1 MTPADVFAGIA
12 DGGRVAA
19 YLESAL
25 ASGKTTHA
33 YLLVGGAGGAKNELA
48 RRFAAALVAAGD
60 EEQFSLACKGAH
72 PDVHFIEPGGA
83 SGYLIDQVRALVHDV
98 DLAPVRAAR
107 KVYVVSRADRLLK
120 EPANAFLKTLEEPP
134 ADVVCI
140 LLAENEQSVL
150 ETLRSRCE
158 VLVLGGAAVR
168 RLGNSELFSQLFT
181 VCSGCDNRT
190 LISYARRFV
199 ELASAEADV
208 PDEDRLESRD
218 EDFLSAS
225 AKREL
230 EKRDKRA
237 ASTRQRRALLEQ
249 VELMG
254 SWLRDCLLVQQ
265 GAVQL
270 SAYPECADQVMA
282 IATSASARGI
292 VEALAAVR
300 SCAERISYNVSPQL
314 AVEAMFIEIREALCQ
329 Q

>member
-158 VLVLGGAAVR
+158 VLVLGGATSHQP
-168 RLGNSELFSQLFT
+168 GDSELFSQLFT
-181 VCSGCDNRT
+181 VCSGCDDRT
-190 LISYARRFV
+190 LLAYARRFV
-199 ELASAEADV
+199 ELAQAEADACGEEA
-208 PDEDRLESRD
+208 PPRDDE
-218 EDFLSAS
+218 FLSAS

-230 EKRDKRA
+230 EKRDKRN
-237 ASTRQRRALLEQ
+237 ASTRQRRALLAQ
-249 VELMG
+249 VGLVG
-254 SWLRDCLLVQQ
+254 AWLRDCLMVQQ
-265 GAVQL
+265 GAQAL
-270 SAYPECADQVMA
+270 CAYPECEHQTRAV
-282 IATSASARGI
+282 ATSAPSEG
-292 VEALAAVR
+292 VVKALAAVR
-300 SCAERISYNVSPQL
+300 SCTSRISYNVSPQL

>member
-1 MTPADVFAGIA
+1 MTVSDVFAGIA
-12 DGGRVAA
+12 ATGQVTA
-19 YLESAL
+19 YLEGAL

-33 YLLVGGAGGAKNELA
+33 YLIVGDASSAKLQIA
-48 RRFAAALVAAGD
+48 TRFAAALVAAGD
-60 EEQFSLACKGAH
+60 EEQFELACNGAH
-72 PDVHFIEPGGA
+72 PDLRLIEPGGT
-83 SGYLIDQVRALVHDV
+83 SGYLIDQVRELVHDV
-98 DLAPVRAAR
+98 DLAPIRAKC
-107 KVYVVSRADRLLK
+107 KVYIVTAADRLKK

-140 LLAENEQSVL
+140 LLADSEQSVL

-158 VLVLGGAAVR
+158 VLVLGGAAAR

-190 LISYARRFV
+190 VISYARRFV

-208 PDEDRLESRD
+208 HDEDRLESRD

-254 SWLRDCLLVQQ
+254 SWLRDCFLVQQ

-282 IATSASARGI
+282 IATSASARGV